1 MNKNISYIK
10 NIKDLLES
18 DLTILKYQN
27 EIKNGGIIIIRNLI
41 EKKKN

>member
-41 EKKKN
+41 EKKK